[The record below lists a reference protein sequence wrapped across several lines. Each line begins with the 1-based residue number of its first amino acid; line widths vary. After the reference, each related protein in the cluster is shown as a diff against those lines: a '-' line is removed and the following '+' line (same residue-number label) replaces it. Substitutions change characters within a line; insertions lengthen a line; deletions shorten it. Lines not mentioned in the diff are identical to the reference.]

1 MKKTT
6 VTILILMLCI
16 ASLALLVGCK
26 KEVKPDEPET
36 PVTPV
41 NTKPSLSIINQEGYI
56 ANGDILQCGTSYNFG
71 FIARSNSQTNAE
83 LSSLIILIDN
93 EEKTNLELSGTEYIY
108 NDSISFNNDYPNDRV
123 VITAILS
130 DIGGKE
136 VSQSLQVQLQ
146 KTGIEHLEPLIA
158 VFTGENFITGTI
170 DQPTVIDID
179 DENAINLKYGF
190 HVEANSETN
199 KELKNMVITMDVTY
213 YEEDGQENEIY
224 YDTIELTG
232 KTFYDFVEYLFEQ
245 ERDEVPII
253 EGTIK
258 AVVTDVDNQTNIATI
273 AFRCK
278 VEDTPEP
285 LIGRTFEWIRK
296 GANLI
301 GNTEGEM
308 AALGLKWTANYKE
321 VFVTIEPLNDDVV
334 LYLCNGDDYYDI
346 DFMNDKYAYFSN
358 LAENATPIE
367 KYRNISVQNSADY
380 NDMLAVI
387 YGDEL
392 NLIHINRAE
401 IEISAYGVQV
411 TISGEVK

>member
-6 VTILILMLCI
+6 VTFFMLCL

-56 ANGDILQCGTSYNFG
+56 ANGDTLQCGTSYNFG

-93 EEKTNLELSGTEYIY
+93 VEKANLDLSGTEYIY
-108 NDSISFNNDYPNDRV
+108 NDSISFPNDYPNDRV
-123 VITAILS
+123 TITAILN
-130 DIGGKE
+130 DLGGKE
-136 VSQSLQVQLQ
+136 VSQSLQVHLQ
-146 KTGIEHLEPLIA
+146 KTNIEHPEPLIA
-158 VFTGENFITGTI
+158 VLTGDNFITGTV
-170 DQPTVIDID
+170 DQPTVIDIN
-179 DENAINLKYGF
+179 DENAINFKYGF

-213 YEEDGQENEIY
+213 FEEDGQENEVY
-224 YDTIELTG
+224 YDTIDLTG
-232 KTFYDFVEYLFEQ
+232 NTSYDIEDFLFVQDKREIYTLM
-245 ERDEVPII
+245 
-253 EGTIK
+253 EGTII
-258 AVVTDVDNQTNIATI
+258 AVVTDVDNQTNTATV
-273 AFRCK
+273 AFK
-278 VEDTPEP
+278 IEANYTPVP
-285 LIGRTFEWIRK
+285 LVGRTIEWIRK

-301 GNTEGEM
+301 GSTEEEM
-308 AALGLKWTANYKE
+308 AAMGLKWTANYKE
-321 VFVTIEPLNDDVV
+321 VFATIEPLNDNAIMF
-334 LYLCNGDDYYDI
+334 LCDGDDYYDI
-346 DFMNDKYAYFSN
+346 DFLNDKYAYFSN
-358 LAENATPIE
+358 LAENATPIV
-367 KYRNISVQNSADY
+367 KYRNISVQNNADY

-401 IEISAYGVQV
+401 IEVGVTGIQV